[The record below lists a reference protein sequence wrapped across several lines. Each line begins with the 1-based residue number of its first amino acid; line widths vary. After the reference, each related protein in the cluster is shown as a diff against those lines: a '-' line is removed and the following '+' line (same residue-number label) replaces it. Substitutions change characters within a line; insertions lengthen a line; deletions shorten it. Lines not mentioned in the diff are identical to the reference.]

1 MSNPHFI
8 GKVAQKA
15 LLIKDRTVLI
25 TRDSN
30 DEVWE
35 LPGGRLDKSESP
47 REGILREIREELG
60 AEGKIVGVYDVR
72 TMYHPRDAADM
83 LIVYYLILLVKES
96 STFLVDKEEIAEMA
110 WVDSES
116 YKEYAFFPEYERVLS
131 EYFDKVP
138 S

>member
-1 MSNPHFI
+1 MSNSHFV

-15 LLIKDRTVLI
+15 LIIKDGTVLI

-35 LPGGRLDKSESP
+35 LPGGRLYSAENP
-47 REGILREIREELG
+47 REGILREIIEELG
-60 AEGKIVGVYDVR
+60 VEGKVDGIYDVR
-72 TMYHPRDAADM
+72 TMFHTRDAADM
-83 LIVYYLILLVKES
+83 LVVYYLVSLIDES
-96 STFLVDKEEIAEMA
+96 VQFVVGKEEVAEMA

-116 YKEYAFFPEYERVLS
+116 YKSYSFFPEYERVLS